1 MEKFAFKWKNEQ
13 KTLSLYAEKHFIN
26 KRCHNGIIKTNY
38 YDKTNNAILR
48 VFGCVVGQ
56 CTKS

>member
-26 KRCHNGIIKTNY
+26 KRCHNGIIKN
-38 YDKTNNAILR
+38 KLL
-48 VFGCVVGQ
+48 
-56 CTKS
+56 